1 MKLWISLQLLLTTVD
16 NHWEFNNTIIISIT
30 VLYNLNLKS
39 TVISNIDIILNIVK
53 MEATL
58 KDRTQ

>member
-1 MKLWISLQLLLTTVD
+1 MKLWISLQFLLTTVD

-39 TVISNIDIILNIVK
+39 TIISNIDIILNIVK

-58 KDRTQ
+58 KDRT